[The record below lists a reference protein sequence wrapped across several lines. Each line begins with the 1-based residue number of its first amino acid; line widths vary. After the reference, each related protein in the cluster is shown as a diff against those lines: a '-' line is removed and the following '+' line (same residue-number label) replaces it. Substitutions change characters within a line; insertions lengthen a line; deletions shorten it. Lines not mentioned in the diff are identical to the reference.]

1 MPSTHSDRDD
11 RYSDEDF
18 AFYKELAVRAKPWEY
33 VNTLG
38 VLGYQISCLG
48 SVTSLVTLIESRREI
63 HLRVSGAYVGYSAID
78 ENTYEASFDDGAW
91 TQSEHGTGAT
101 EREAVDDL
109 LEQLAESYCP
119 APARHLGTRA

>member
-1 MPSTHSDRDD
+1 MSSTHSDRDD

-18 AFYKELAVRAKPWEY
+18 AFYKELAARAKPWEY

-78 ENTYEASFDDGAW
+78 DNTYDASYDG
-91 TQSEHGTGAT
+91 EIG
-101 EREAVDDL
+101 
-109 LEQLAESYCP
+109 
-119 APARHLGTRA
+119 RAHV

>member
-18 AFYKELAVRAKPWEY
+18 AFYKELAARAKPWEY
-33 VNTLG
+33 VNTLN

-48 SVTSLVTLIESRREI
+48 IVTSLVTLVESRREI
-63 HLRVSGAYVGYSAID
+63 HLRVSGAYTGYSAID

-109 LEQLAESYCP
+109 LEQLAERWHAKP
-119 APARHLGTRA
+119 VREMEQPT

>member
-18 AFYKELAVRAKPWEY
+18 AFYKELAARARPWEY

-38 VLGYQISCLG
+38 YQISCLG
-48 SVTSLVTLIESRREI
+48 IVTRLVTLIESRREI
-63 HLRVSGAYVGYSAID
+63 HLRVSGAYIGYSAID

-91 TQSEHGTGAT
+91 TQSEHGIGAT

-109 LEQLAESYCP
+109 LEQLAESYYP
-119 APARHLGTRA
+119 A